1 MKICTSCKESKK
13 NSEFYERRNGTSL
26 NPKCKSCQSKYH
38 RNWYKKNKGIVI
50 QRSRKRNEEIKSR
63 NYTIVHKIK
72 DVPCSD
78 CKIKY
83 PHWIMQFDHIHSSNK
98 EADISD
104 LVTYASVEILLIEIA
119 KCEVVCANCH
129 ANRTYM
135 RRLVPSGMERVCKTL
150 KPGPIPGLT
159 F

>member
-1 MKICTSCKESKK
+1 MKICTSCLRPKK
-13 NSEFYERRNGTSL
+13 RSEFYKRRNGTSL
-26 NPKCKSCQSKYH
+26 NPKCKSCQSSYH
-38 RNWYKKNKGIVI
+38 RNWYKKNKRVVI
-50 QRSRKRNEEIKSR
+50 QRSRKRNEKVRLR
-63 NYTIVHKIK
+63 NYDIIHNMK
-72 DVPCSD
+72 DVPCAD

-83 PHWIMQFDHIHSSNK
+83 PHWIMQFDHLNSLNK

-104 LVTYASVEILLIEIA
+104 LATYASVETLLNEIA

-135 RRLVPSGMERVCKTL
+135 RRLVPSGMEKVCKTFE
-150 KPGPIPGLT
+150 PGSTPGLA